1 MASITKSKPTPKA
14 SSLFDDDDKW
24 TDIIADKDEKDT
36 PPPPQPASP
45 PIATSPLN
53 VPFGILSPPMAAL
66 PAINPQ
72 QPIWGNTNP
81 MQIPPRR
88 PYPALPGDT
97 SIPFPS
103 QQMVLEA
110 QLMQLA
116 EVDLGLLNAAD
127 ILEKHLLDK
136 KLVQGSYE
144 IFLNTN
150 INSPLRVVQS
160 PANRFHIYSA
170 ERQNMATV
178 VRDMAYLMGLDCAVK
193 LLRDAHQDRSR
204 TKAKFSARVIPLN
217 LPPAFPPSPPFVLPP
232 PMPPPMSINESQFRN
247 VAREIVKDTLK
258 ECKGDNFSQSLEE
271 VQKEM
276 IKLCRDVCRD
286 ALAKKE

>member
-1 MASITKSKPTPKA
+1 
-14 SSLFDDDDKW
+14 
-24 TDIIADKDEKDT
+24 
-36 PPPPQPASP
+36 
-45 PIATSPLN
+45 
-53 VPFGILSPPMAAL
+53 
-66 PAINPQ
+66 
-72 QPIWGNTNP
+72 
-81 MQIPPRR
+81 
-88 PYPALPGDT
+88 
-97 SIPFPS
+97 
-103 QQMVLEA
+103 
-110 QLMQLA
+110 MQLA

-247 VAREIVKDTLK
+247 VAREIVKDTLM